1 MLRVRSQILLLC
13 RILLH
18 IEQLPLATVLN
29 VHDGVNLL
37 PRKAEVEQ
45 HPEEMDLVEERQGGA
60 LALEAR
66 DGGAIRVEL
75 PRPHAVDLVPSNQLV
90 GVFEDC
96 LITDIKRVRP
106 AVRALEDVL
115 PLGHAVHGREQGQS
129 LLCEPV
135 VGFGCRLVLL
145 VDSGEL
151 CNEAVPVGN
160 RDDAGMRRAAPR
172 GGDYTTRD
180 QGICAD
186 ATLPVGVLAAL
197 QRVVVGG
204 AWLVD
209 GAAIV

>member
-115 PLGHAVHGREQGQS
+115 PLGHAVHRREQGQP
-129 LLCEPV
+129 LLCEPI
-135 VGFGCRLVLL
+135 VGLGCRFILL
-145 VDSGEL
+145 VNSGEF
-151 CNEAVPVGN
+151 CNEAIPIGD
-160 RDDAGMRRAAPR
+160 RDHASMCGAAP
-172 GGDYTTRD
+172 GGRDNTTRN
-180 QGICAD
+180 QGVRAD
-186 ATLPVGVLAAL
+186 AAFPIRVLTTL
-197 QRVVVGG
+197 QRVIVRG

-209 GAAIV
+209 GTTVV